1 LAYAAREDDP
11 APLVAVIFQAHKR
24 IGYDWKRAKKIMDG
38 DNRDI
43 AIFMVTQMLNTC
55 STIII
60 QGVDGKNIIPSV
72 FKSMG
77 IVVSFFRTRWS
88 NILSRITKCHEPNTA

>member
-1 LAYAAREDDP
+1 
-11 APLVAVIFQAHKR
+11 
-24 IGYDWKRAKKIMDG
+24 MDG

-77 IVVSFFRTRWS
+77 IVVSFFRTR
-88 NILSRITKCHEPNTA
+88 